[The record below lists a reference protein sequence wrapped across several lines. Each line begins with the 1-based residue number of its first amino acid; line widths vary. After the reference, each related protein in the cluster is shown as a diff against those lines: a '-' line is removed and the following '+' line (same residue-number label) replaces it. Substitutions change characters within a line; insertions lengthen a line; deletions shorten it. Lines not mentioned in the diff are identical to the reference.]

1 MSKLRSTKPLLYLVP
16 VMMFVF
22 SGSSIAAGEPR
33 KGGTL
38 IVANEADLGEMD
50 PHITCATSSARWV
63 MNHIAEPLVQQD
75 MTDVKSIPPPLVPG
89 IAQSW
94 DVSDDGKTYTFHL
107 KQGVKFHDGTDL
119 TAEDIE
125 FNVYRQFD
133 QTTVGRENAPQYYE
147 AASAAAGWRWGIA
160 GLDRVE
166 VVDTYTINF
175 HLSHPFN
182 PFLRMFTQTDC
193 GPMGIISPE
202 SVEKFGN
209 EGVQDNIV
217 GTGPFKM
224 VERVPGDRLVL
235 ERFDDYW
242 NEEWAPY
249 LDRVI
254 VVVMPDVA
262 SRQTALQAG
271 EVDIVIAPDPD
282 SLDNLKKQGFV
293 VLQGPMPHIWTVSFN
308 KDEAAFADERVRMA
322 VHHAIDREGMA
333 NQLLAGYALPGES
346 WLSRTSEAYKSSDK
360 WHAYDPEKARALLE
374 EAGAVGTKL
383 VFATSTSGSGQMQPA
398 KMAEWIQRNLNEA
411 GFDAEIELQ
420 EWNAYIAKFFEG
432 FDPKWSLVQMSWGW
446 TAAYWLDMFLNPANQ
461 APGQKDIGVTDK
473 ITAAHQMLDKQAAIA
488 AYHEVA
494 ELVKE
499 SGWFM
504 PIVNDTAP
512 IVLRSCV
519 EDYPHVSDWQTGFV
533 GRVWLSCD

>member
-1 MSKLRSTKPLLYLVP
+1 
-16 VMMFVF
+16 
-22 SGSSIAAGEPR
+22 
-33 KGGTL
+33 
-38 IVANEADLGEMD
+38 
-50 PHITCATSSARWV
+50 
-63 MNHIAEPLVQQD
+63 
-75 MTDVKSIPPPLVPG
+75 
-89 IAQSW
+89 
-94 DVSDDGKTYTFHL
+94 
-107 KQGVKFHDGTDL
+107 
-119 TAEDIE
+119 
-125 FNVYRQFD
+125 
-133 QTTVGRENAPQYYE
+133 
-147 AASAAAGWRWGIA
+147 
-160 GLDRVE
+160 
-166 VVDTYTINF
+166 
-175 HLSHPFN
+175 
-182 PFLRMFTQTDC
+182 
-193 GPMGIISPE
+193 
-202 SVEKFGN
+202 
-209 EGVQDNIV
+209 
-217 GTGPFKM
+217 M

-293 VLQGPMPHIWTVSFN
+293 VSQGPMPHIWTVSFN

-446 TAAYWLDMFLNPANQ
+446 TAALARY
-461 APGQKDIGVTDK
+461 
-473 ITAAHQMLDKQAAIA
+473 
-488 AYHEVA
+488 
-494 ELVKE
+494 
-499 SGWFM
+499 
-504 PIVNDTAP
+504 
-512 IVLRSCV
+512 
-519 EDYPHVSDWQTGFV
+519 VSEP
-533 GRVWLSCD
+533 C